1 MNCVFNKWSPAAVV
15 AVALI
20 SLAVATDANAQTVAT
35 DGEGSALRAPTAA
48 EAKALAPAAAMT
60 ATTAAAA
67 AAAAAATAPE
77 RRIGMVTGQV
87 NPVPI
92 VHSDGTVQQE
102 LDASTMSYT
111 VARANADGSIS
122 MVCVTGEQAAQKA
135 LKGKNSRVKVVASK
149 GHSHDTK

>member
-1 MNCVFNKWSPAAVV
+1 MNCVFTKWSPAALA

-60 ATTAAAA
+60 ATT

>member
-60 ATTAAAA
+60 ATT